1 MQGPG
6 DQKQI
11 RKSKHDEKENRRLR
25 AEQYKYHCTPEHRH
39 QKENQSAAGIPKSRK
54 IKFGAAGT
62 HGNDHFRMR
71 GLRDLAGIGLA
82 GLRCSKTEVIGFRG
96 NSCSEITRSA
106 SSAAPA
112 SDFGTRIATG

>member
-39 QKENQSAAGIPKSRK
+39 QKEIQSAAGIPKSWK

-71 GLRDLAGIGLA
+71 GLRDLAYESG
-82 GLRCSKTEVIGFRG
+82 RFHGFRRHR
-96 NSCSEITRSA
+96 ILF
-106 SSAAPA
+106 SS
-112 SDFGTRIATG
+112 STESR